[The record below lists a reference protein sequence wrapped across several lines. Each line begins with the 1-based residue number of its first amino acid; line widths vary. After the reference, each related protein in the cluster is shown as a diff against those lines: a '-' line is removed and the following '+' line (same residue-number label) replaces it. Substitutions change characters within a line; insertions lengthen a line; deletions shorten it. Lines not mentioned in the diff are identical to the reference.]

1 MTASVKARAIA
12 LVERTSGGLVA
23 STGALLLGVSWAT
36 ASSTLARLYW
46 AGVINRH
53 KDGRAF
59 VYTARV
65 AKGIDA
71 AA

>member
-1 MTASVKARAIA
+1 MTASVKPRAIA
-12 LVERTSGGLVA
+12 LVDRTPGGVVA
-23 STGALLLGVSWAT
+23 STTSILLGVSWAT

-46 AGVINRH
+46 AGVLDRR

-71 AA
+71 VA